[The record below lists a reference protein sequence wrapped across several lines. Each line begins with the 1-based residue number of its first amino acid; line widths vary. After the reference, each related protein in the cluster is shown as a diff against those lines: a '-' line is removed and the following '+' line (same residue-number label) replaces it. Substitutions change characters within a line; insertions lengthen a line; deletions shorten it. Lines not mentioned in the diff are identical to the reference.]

1 MNQNL
6 SVEVHATKVELAN
19 MTSIQ
24 LCAHNFTTS
33 AATLADL
40 NIAIA
45 VTAAAV
51 CNETALRGRHD
62 NQIKKVLTEKTVIQ
76 NLLDLI

>member
-1 MNQNL
+1 ML
-6 SVEVHATKVELAN
+6 IILP
-19 MTSIQ
+19 
-24 LCAHNFTTS
+24 S

>member
-1 MNQNL
+1 
-6 SVEVHATKVELAN
+6 

-62 NQIKKVLTEKTVIQ
+62 NQMKKGFNRKDCNTKSIRL
-76 NLLDLI
+76 NLKFWENYNII